1 MSASQSTSGVSNSGE
16 TGIKQMVCKTEI
28 LFRVWTGCDN
38 PGKRSISGEVAG
50 EDPGLVAFLQ
60 DVVSSRQGALV
71 ATDENMY
78 VSVLENATEA
88 VVVARQVQLGMEEF
102 KKKSRIQPVAVSIA
116 IDARAPGALPSG
128 GDSDKDRQE
137 PPKDQPER
145 CMEASHDLLTLIRMS
160 RPSQV
165 LLTHELFQKA
175 NLFRGLP
182 LRAFQ
187 GRFGVFEYLWT
198 SEEKLLELEG
208 EQSQFSES
216 EPSPVILSDRT
227 ELPSS
232 PSRPASDEIGPTSFV
247 PSRVERNKV
256 EARPFWTSPV
266 FLASAGG
273 LLLILLIAGGLARL
287 RGGSKVV
294 TPAPQVIQR
303 VPPPSVGV
311 SSKPK
316 IDQPS
321 PPRLNAAQAVVNT
334 HKSDEKRRAARPPVL
349 PKPDSSQKADVAV
362 SAAPNPA
369 PASPP
374 AKPCT
379 LQNNLDDYLR
389 QAEYDRGRGDYVSA
403 ERLFSRV
410 LECDQNNERA
420 KAGLA
425 RTRAAQ
431 R

>member
-28 LFRVWTGCDN
+28 LFRVWTGRDN
-38 PGKRSISGEVAG
+38 PGKLSTSEEAAG
-50 EDPGLVAFLQ
+50 KYPGLVAFLQ

-71 ATDENMY
+71 ATEENMY
-78 VSVLENATEA
+78 VSMLENPTEA

-102 KKKSRIQPVAVSIA
+102 KKRSRIQPVAVSIA

-128 GDSDKDRQE
+128 ADTDKDLQE

-145 CMEASHDLLTLIRMS
+145 CMEASHDLLTLIKMS

-216 EPSPVILSDRT
+216 EPSLMIPSDRT
-227 ELPSS
+227 ELPSL
-232 PSRPASDEIGPTSFV
+232 PSRPASDEIGRTSFV
-247 PSRVERNKV
+247 HSEVERNKV
-256 EARPFWTSPV
+256 EAKPFWASPL
-266 FLASAGG
+266 FIASAVG
-273 LLLILLIAGGLARL
+273 LLLIVLIAGGLAKL
-287 RGGSKVV
+287 RSGPKVV
-294 TPAPQVIQR
+294 SPAPQVIQR
-303 VPPPSVGV
+303 APSPSDGA
-311 SSKPK
+311 SLKPK

-321 PPRLNAAQAVVNT
+321 PAHLNAAQSSVST
-334 HKSDEKRRAARPPVL
+334 HKSDEKLRTARPSVR
-349 PKPDSSQKADVAV
+349 PKPDSSEESDIPV
-362 SAAPNPA
+362 SAAPTPA
-369 PASPP
+369 PATAP
-374 AKPCT
+374 AKTCT
-379 LQNNLDDYLR
+379 LQSNLDDYLR
-389 QAEYDRGRGDYVSA
+389 QAEYDRGRGDYISA
-403 ERLFSRV
+403 ERLFTRI
-410 LECDQNNERA
+410 LDCDPNNERA
-420 KAGLA
+420 KVGLS
-425 RTRAAQ
+425 RTKAAK

>member
-1 MSASQSTSGVSNSGE
+1 MSASQPTSGVSNSGE
-16 TGIKQMVCKTEI
+16 IGIKQMICKTEI
-28 LFRVWTGCDN
+28 LFRVWTGGDH
-38 PGKRSISGEVAG
+38 PGKLSSSGEAAG
-50 EDPGLVAFLQ
+50 AYPGLVAFLQ

-71 ATDENMY
+71 ATEENMY
-78 VSVLENATEA
+78 VSLLENPTEA

-102 KKKSRIQPVAVSIA
+102 KKRSRIQPVAVSIA
-116 IDARAPGALPSG
+116 IDARVPGALPSG
-128 GDSDKDRQE
+128 GDTDKDLQE
-137 PPKDQPER
+137 PPKDPSER
-145 CMEASHDLLTLIRMS
+145 CMDASHDLLTLIRMS

-216 EPSPVILSDRT
+216 EPSVMIPSDRS

-232 PSRPASDEIGPTSFV
+232 PSRPTSNEIGQPSFAASEV
-247 PSRVERNKV
+247 ERDRVEAK
-256 EARPFWTSPV
+256 PFWASPLSV
-266 FLASAGG
+266 ASAVG

-287 RGGSKVV
+287 RSGPKVV
-294 TPAPQVIQR
+294 SPTPQVIQR
-303 VPPPSVGV
+303 APSQSGGA
-311 SSKPK
+311 SLKPK

-321 PPRLNAAQAVVNT
+321 PLHLNAAQSPVGT
-334 HKSDEKRRAARPPVL
+334 HKSDEKLRTARPPVRPTRDSFEESDL
-349 PKPDSSQKADVAV
+349 PA
-362 SAAPNPA
+362 SAAPDPA
-369 PASPP
+369 PAAAP
-374 AKPCT
+374 ARGCT
-379 LQNNLDDYLR
+379 LQSSLDDYLR

-410 LECDQNNERA
+410 LDCDPNNERA
-420 KAGLA
+420 KVGLS
-425 RTRAAQ
+425 RTRAAK